1 MAQVTTGLRAMLSS
15 PAGYNVVQNLLGA
28 NRSRAILVREHI
40 RPTAGATVLD
50 IGCGTA
56 ELLKF
61 LPRDI
66 NYQGFDLSE
75 PYIEAARAAHGDRG
89 SFHCRDVG
97 EMAAEGAAGAADL
110 ILAIGLLHHLD
121 DDQATGLLRTAHE
134 LLKPGGRLI
143 SVDGTL
149 QPGQPALA
157 RYLILK
163 DRGQNIR
170 SPENYAKL
178 GEGVF
183 AEPRCTVRQDLLFVP
198 YTHCV
203 LEFTK

>member
-1 MAQVTTGLRAMLSS
+1 MTQITTGLRGMLSS
-15 PAGYNVVQNLLGA
+15 PGAYDLVQNLLGA
-28 NRSRAILVREHI
+28 ARSRAILVRDHI
-40 RPTAGATVLD
+40 RPTAGITIVD

-61 LPRDI
+61 LPGDI
-66 NYQGFDLSE
+66 HYHGFDLSE
-75 PYIEAARAAHGDRG
+75 SYIAAARASHGDRG

-97 EMAAEGAAGAADL
+97 EIKSDWGANSANL
-110 ILAIGLLHHLD
+110 VLAIGLLHHLD
-121 DDQATGLLRTAHE
+121 DDQATGLLRTGHE
-134 LLKPGGRLI
+134 LLKPGGRFI

-149 QPGQPALA
+149 VPGQPALA

-170 SPENYAKL
+170 SPAHYARL
-178 GEGVF
+178 GDGVF
-183 AEPRCTVRQDLLFVP
+183 APPRCTVRQDLLYVP
-198 YTHCV
+198 YSHCV